1 MTTTTNALAMAM
13 ANDWVT
19 AFARRAPLKPSRSV
33 SGWLSPWLPVW
44 KEEGTAVSRVIVHP
58 ALDVSSTHLSV
69 ITYAMAEFCSPRAEL
84 GRRLRALREAA
95 IAEGM
100 PLLTWDQVLEEVKR
114 RRGET
119 VDDEQAHLP

>member
-1 MTTTTNALAMAM
+1 M
-13 ANDWVT
+13 
-19 AFARRAPLKPSRSV
+19 
-33 SGWLSPWLPVW
+33 SPWLPVW
-44 KEEGTAVSRVIVHP
+44 KEEGTAVSRVIVYP

-69 ITYAMAEFCSPRAEL
+69 IIYATAEVCSPRAEL
-84 GRRLRALREAA
+84 GKRLRALREAA

-100 PLLTWDQVLEEVKR
+100 PLLTWDEVLEEVKR